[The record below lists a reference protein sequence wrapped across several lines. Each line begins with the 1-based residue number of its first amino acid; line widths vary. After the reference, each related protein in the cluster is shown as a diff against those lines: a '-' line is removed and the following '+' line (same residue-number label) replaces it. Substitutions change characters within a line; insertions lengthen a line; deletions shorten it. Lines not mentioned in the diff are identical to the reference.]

1 MTTPSKPVMQV
12 ARDDDFDASK
22 PSTFPPEDLRLVG
35 LLEHVLG
42 GQYCVIRKLA
52 RGGFADVFEVRDLE
66 LDRQLA
72 VKVLREDLAPTQGM
86 VARFKQE
93 ARALARLNNHPNTI
107 PIHFVGESQGVVYQ
121 VLSYVEG
128 PTLAD
133 LLTKHG
139 RLEPDVIVPMLVP
152 VLEVLAHAHE
162 LEIIHRDIK
171 PDNVMIERRSGR
183 PLLVDFGIAKCLDG
197 VINHTQTGYVVGT
210 PMYMSPEQ
218 ALGRDAVDGRAD
230 IYAFGAMLYQLITGV
245 PPYDG
250 ATSQEIVAKHLSA
263 PVPDPAE
270 RAPRIPAWLSEVVRR
285 CMAKDPS
292 ARYGSAAEVAAALR
306 AGLGVVEADWSQAV
320 RLATAL
326 TPSAP
331 APRAFSPKPLSAPTE
346 RLERKPKERTAKPV
360 SAQRRPRYGLLAAGL
375 ALATVTGLAAAAVL
389 QRPATEAA
397 APAPVQSQVV
407 STPLASEPMPP
418 AQVATLP
425 ASARLPKPIARPPEP
440 APDKGT
446 ATRRSG
452 RVVPATP
459 ARDTVVAVAV
469 PPVVEPSVP
478 APSTTSESLP
488 PRDTAPAPKKK
499 PQSSSPLSGFLPV
512 R

>member
-1 MTTPSKPVMQV
+1 MTTPGKPLMQV
-12 ARDDDFDASK
+12 ARDEDYTT
-22 PSTFPPEDLRLVG
+22 PTPGTFQPEDLGLVG

-42 GQYCVIRKLA
+42 GQYCVIRRLA

-107 PIHFVGESQGVVYQ
+107 PIHFMGESQGVVYQ

-133 LLTKHG
+133 LLARHG
-139 RLEPDVIVPMLVP
+139 RLEAEVVVPILVP

-197 VINHTQTGYVVGT
+197 AINHTQTGYVVGT

-218 ALGRDAVDGRAD
+218 ALGRDAIDGRAD

-250 ATSQEIVAKHLSA
+250 ATSQEIVAQHLSA
-263 PVPDPAE
+263 PVPDPADL
-270 RAPRIPAWLSEVVRR
+270 APRIPSWLSDVVRR
-285 CMAKDPS
+285 CMAKDPK
-292 ARYGSAAEVAAALR
+292 ARYSSAADVAAALR
-306 AGLGVVEADWSQAV
+306 DGLGVVEADASQAL

-326 TPSAP
+326 TPA
-331 APRAFSPKPLSAPTE
+331 AAVPRAPSPKQVSAPTQ
-346 RLERKPKERTAKPV
+346 RMERKGGDGATSRAW
-360 SAQRRPRYGLLAAGL
+360 RPRYGLMAAGI
-375 ALATVTGLAAAAVL
+375 ALAVVTGLAGAAL
-389 QRPATEAA
+389 LRKPDATFAA
-397 APAPVQSQVV
+397 APLPAPQVT

-418 AQVATLP
+418 AQVVSLP
-425 ASARLPKPIARPPEP
+425 ATARPPKPSPTLASNAPTRRAP
-440 APDKGT
+440 APRPPKRTT
-446 ATRRSG
+446 APRDTAVAMAP
-452 RVVPATP
+452 VVPEPVVVAPPPPTPVATP
-459 ARDTVVAVAV
+459 ARDSA
-469 PPVVEPSVP
+469 PP
-478 APSTTSESLP
+478 
-488 PRDTAPAPKKK
+488 PKKR
-499 PQSSSPLSGFLPV
+499 QQNQSPLSGFLPV

>member
-1 MTTPSKPVMQV
+1 MKTPSKPVMQV
-12 ARDDDFDASK
+12 ARDEDFDSPK
-22 PSTFPPEDLRLVG
+22 PNAFQPEDLRLVG

-42 GQYCVIRKLA
+42 GQYCVIRRLA

-133 LLTKHG
+133 LLMKHG
-139 RLEPDVIVPMLVP
+139 RLEPDVVVPILVP

-245 PPYDG
+245 APYDG

-270 RAPRIPAWLSEVVRR
+270 RAPRIPEWLSEVVRR

-292 ARYGSAAEVAAALR
+292 ARYSSAAEVAAALR

-331 APRAFSPKPLSAPTE
+331 APRTFSPKPISAPTE
-346 RLERKPKERTAKPV
+346 QMEKKPKERAPKPV
-360 SAQRRPRYGLLAAGL
+360 LSLRRRRYGLLAAGV
-375 ALATVTGLAAAAVL
+375 ALAAVSGLAAAAML
-389 QRPATEAA
+389 QKPVAEVVVAT
-397 APAPVQSQVV
+397 PVHAQVV
-407 STPLASEPMPP
+407 STPLVSEPMPP
-418 AQVATLP
+418 ARVSP
-425 ASARLPKPIARPPEP
+425 GARVPKRSKGRPSDD
-440 APDKGT
+440 PDKRST
-446 ATRRSG
+446 AKRASK
-452 RVVPATP
+452 PSTP
-459 ARDTVVAVAV
+459 VSAPPDTVVAVAAPQMV
-469 PPVVEPSVP
+469 EPAPVPQAPPVSSAP
-478 APSTTSESLP
+478 ARDST
-488 PRDTAPAPKKK
+488 PAPKKK
-499 PQSSSPLSGFLPV
+499 QQNSSPLSGFLPV